1 MWLNFREHGAGRAVK
16 IRLQIVYGEMI
27 VSPQVEFGLSFESH
41 VVFEWDDIVGLCIK
55 SNPALE
61 FWVALG
67 KLKTGKVEHMTG
79 TSLRK
84 HL

>member
-27 VSPQVEFGLSFESH
+27 VSPQVEFGLSFESN
-41 VVFEWDDIVGLCIK
+41 VVFEWDDIIK
-55 SNPALE
+55 SSPALE
-61 FWVALG
+61 CWVALG
-67 KLKTGKVEHMTG
+67 KVKTGKVEHMTG